1 MCSVMIPPSSGPIAR
16 AIAETPAQIP
26 IAVPRSRAWNVAEM
40 IDSVAGIISAAPTPW
55 TPRAAISSVA
65 PDERPQASEESV
77 KTIRPIV
84 KISRRPSR
92 SPSFPPVSSS
102 EAKLRAEAATV
113 HSSSDVLIPR
123 SALIAGSATFTTVL
137 SSMIMKRA
145 KQSAPNVHQR
155 RFSSAKIFART
166 APPTGRKLACTRL
179 ALTSQ
184 SVKVTLAGVE
194 VIWRPDQE
202 ARERTNAL
210 RLARKLGFD
219 DYASLVRFSQDE
231 PERFWPAAIEDME
244 LEFSRPW
251 DAVVD
256 ESRGPEWA
264 TWFVGGRLNL
274 AWNCVH
280 RWAQGERA
288 DAPAAVWQSEDGQRR
303 SLTYREVS
311 AEVTRLAEALARLG
325 VEPGDRVALFLPMS
339 PEVAIAS
346 HACAHLGAI
355 QVPIFSGFAAPAI
368 AARLQHSEAKVVVTA
383 DGSLR
388 RGREVPMKELVDEA
402 VRESPSVEHVV
413 VWQRLGNGAA
423 MQAGRDVFWSD
434 AVAGSPGELEPLEV
448 DSEHPYLLT
457 YTSGTT
463 GLPKGVLHVQGGFLV
478 SITREVAYQADARPE
493 DVIHFVTD
501 MGWIMGPWEVVGGM
515 ALGCTIVFAE
525 GAPDW
530 PAADRLWGL
539 VDSERVS
546 ILGLSPTLVRA
557 LIPHGAELVERHDVS
572 PLRVLV
578 TTGEPWNPEPYRWL
592 FEHVGGGRCPIINCS
607 GGTEVGACFLSPT
620 PAVPIKACS
629 LGGPALG
636 MAMDVVDADGLS
648 VRGEVGELVCRRPF
662 PGMTRGFWGDP
673 ERYLDTYWRRL
684 PGIWVHGDWAF
695 VDDEGFWFLHG
706 RSDDTLNIAGKRLGP
721 SELESAVVAHPAVAE
736 AAAVGVPH
744 EVKGEVAWVFC
755 ALVPGVEPSDELAA
769 ELRGLAAD
777 ELGKAFAPERVLF
790 VSALPKTRSAKIVR
804 RAVRAKALGTDP
816 GDLSSLENPE
826 TLEEIEHVATN

>member
-1 MCSVMIPPSSGPIAR
+1 M
-16 AIAETPAQIP
+16 E
-26 IAVPRSRAWNVAEM
+26 
-40 IDSVAGIISAAPTPW
+40 
-55 TPRAAISSVA
+55 
-65 PDERPQASEESV
+65 
-77 KTIRPIV
+77 
-84 KISRRPSR
+84 
-92 SPSFPPVSSS
+92 
-102 EAKLRAEAATV
+102 L
-113 HSSSDVLIPR
+113 
-123 SALIAGSATFTTVL
+123 
-137 SSMIMKRA
+137 
-145 KQSAPNVHQR
+145 
-155 RFSSAKIFART
+155 
-166 APPTGRKLACTRL
+166 
-179 ALTSQ
+179 
-184 SVKVTLAGVE
+184 
-194 VIWRPDQE
+194 IWRPSDDV
-202 ARERTNAL
+202 RERSNAM
-210 RLARKLGFD
+210 RLARRLGFD
-219 DYASLVRFSQDE
+219 DYWELVRFSAEE
-231 PERFWPAAIEDME
+231 PERFWPEAIEDMG
-244 LEFSRPW
+244 LKFSQPW
-251 DAVVD
+251 EQVCDL
-256 ESRGPEWA
+256 SGGPEWA
-264 TWFVGGRLNL
+264 TWFVGGKLNL

-280 RWAQGERA
+280 RWASGPRA
-288 DAPAAVWQSEDGQRR
+288 DANAAVWQSEDGERR
-303 SLTYREVS
+303 ALTYRELS
-311 AEVTRLAEALARLG
+311 DEVTRFAEGLAALG

-388 RGREVPMKELVDEA
+388 RGREVPMKAMVDEA
-402 VRESPSVEHVV
+402 LAEAPSVEHVV
-413 VWQRLGNGAA
+413 VWRRLGSDAP
-423 MQAGRDVFWSD
+423 MTAGRDRYWD
-434 AVAGSPGELEPLEV
+434 EAVADSPGELEPLEV

-463 GLPKGVLHVQGGFLV
+463 GQPKGVVHVQGGFLV

-515 ALGCTIVFAE
+515 ALGCTVVFAE

-530 PAADRLWGL
+530 PAADRVWGL
-539 VDSERVS
+539 VESEGVS

-557 LIPHGAELVERHDVS
+557 LIPHGAELVERHDLS
-572 PLRVLV
+572 SLRVLV

-592 FEHVGGGRCPIINCS
+592 FEHVGGTRCPIINCS

-636 MAMDVVDADGLS
+636 MAMDVVDSEGRP
-648 VRGEVGELVCRRPF
+648 VRGEVGELVCRKPF
-662 PGMTRGFWGDP
+662 PGMTRGFWRDP

-684 PGIWVHGDWAF
+684 PGIWVHGDWAL
-695 VDDEGFWFLHG
+695 VDEDGFWFLHG

-721 SELESAVVAHPAVAE
+721 AELESAMVGHPAVAE

-755 ALVPGVEPSDELAA
+755 ALVPGEEPSEELAA
-769 ELRGLAAD
+769 ELRGLAAK

-804 RAVRAKALGTDP
+804 RAVRAKALGSDP

-826 TLEEIEHVATN
+826 TLEEIERVAAH